1 MLLSDS
7 HGQQPL
13 PSWAARCRA
22 AVALAE
28 HFCPSVPCLLSVG
41 QGHTRGGH
49 CHSGGAH
56 FYCYSLRKIA
66 VVFLQ
71 AKATREAVIAIKGGS
86 QRPFLVSRCAADSCL
101 LYCQSGLFCA
111 GCMGRHGQGWLHGQ
125 APASRAAELCVDRLL
140 HQRVRPLQASTS
152 TRRSVTRRRATK
164 HVFSM
169 NTPCTRRSTFL
180 GSGAYAGTWT
190 GGNNATFEGMRW
202 SLPAVFGAGLAGIPL
217 GKWSISSAALLP
229 LSLQPC
235 FSLLALHQSSSSVRR
250 CAAMC

>member
-1 MLLSDS
+1 M
-7 HGQQPL
+7 
-13 PSWAARCRA
+13 
-22 AVALAE
+22 
-28 HFCPSVPCLLSVG
+28 PSVRRPRPHARWSLPFRGRTFLLLFTLPNCCCFLAG
-41 QGHTRGGH
+41 QGHPRGGH
-49 CHSGGAH
+49 CHQGRQPAALPGVQVRSRQ
-56 FYCYSLRKIA
+56 LL
-66 VVFLQ
+66 VVLPIWFALC
-71 AKATREAVIAIKGGS
+71 R
-86 QRPFLVSRCAADSCL
+86 
-101 LYCQSGLFCA
+101 
-111 GCMGRHGQGWLHGQ
+111 LHGQ
-125 APASRAAELCVDRLL
+125 AKASRAAELCVDRLL